1 MTGKLI
7 LLHPDDNV
15 LVCIAPIAQGD
26 RLTIDGRNITAPRRV
41 AVGHKVARYALKP
54 GDKVL
59 KYGAPIG
66 SMTEPAEP
74 GEWVHM
80 HNMKSDYIAS
90 HTREAVREGGGS

>member
-7 LLHPDDNV
+7 LLHEADNV
-15 LVCIAPIAQGD
+15 LVCIAPIAAGN
-26 RLTIDGRNITAPRRV
+26 RLTIDGRELAVQQDI
-41 AVGHKVARYALKP
+41 AVGHKLARHALTP

-66 SMTEPAEP
+66 SMTKAAEP

-90 HTREAVREGGGS
+90 HTRDTVRDGGG

>member
-1 MTGKLI
+1 MIGKLI
-7 LLHPDDNV
+7 LLHADDNV
-15 LVCIAPIAQGD
+15 LVSIAPIAAGD
-26 RLTIDGRNITAPRRV
+26 RLTIDGRELAAPQ
-41 AVGHKVARYALKP
+41 AIGVGHKVARHALTP

-90 HTREAVREGGGS
+90 HTREAVREGGG

>member
-7 LLHPDDNV
+7 LLHNGDNV
-15 LVCIAPIAQGD
+15 LVCIAPIVAGD
-26 RLTIDGRNITAPRRV
+26 RLTIDGRELAAPQAV
-41 AVGHKVARYALKP
+41 AVGHKIARHALTP

-66 SMTEPAEP
+66 SMTRAAQP

-80 HNMKSDYIAS
+80 QNMKSDYIAS
-90 HTREAVREGGGS
+90 HTRDAVREGGG